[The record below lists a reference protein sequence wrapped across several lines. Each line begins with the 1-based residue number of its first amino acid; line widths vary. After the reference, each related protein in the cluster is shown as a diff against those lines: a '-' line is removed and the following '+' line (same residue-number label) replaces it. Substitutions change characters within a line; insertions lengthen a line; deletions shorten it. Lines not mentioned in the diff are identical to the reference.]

1 MAPLVRDGGLF
12 LWLLLRNLLALALVA
27 LVVAVLHGA
36 LRGMGLPRLFWS
48 HRPAH
53 RFLAGLA
60 ATLLALEAVLATF
73 SLVGDRWVGAGAGG
87 LTSFAAWGC
96 GLWALALASAVLLR
110 FRHDRGAG
118 APALPSSRPRP
129 GRLAPAIWGVGARI
143 VVGNLD
149 VAGITD
155 QEVRWLSNA
164 SSPHAPTTGLA
175 SRTGYH
181 ASEVLPEDWR
191 ALRLSTAM
199 RLSAAFPYVSPAVLL
214 PTRPRRRVV
223 DAGYF
228 DNYGLELACGWLR
241 QLLVARGKA
250 WVQARISSVLI
261 VQIRDNVS
269 TLSVNPDT
277 MRAFRR
283 LRGET
288 SGSLA
293 RALEGLSSP
302 PEGLL
307 AARESVALF
316 RNDALVRAVSD
327 LYAGPF
333 GPDFVTTTVFEFAG
347 EASLS
352 WTLAPDEVS
361 SIEAQ
366 VLSAGIAGKEQ
377 AIFDWLAR
385 GGQTRR
391 V

>member
-1 MAPLVRDGGLF
+1 MRPRS
-12 LWLLLRNLLALALVA
+12 LALDVP
-27 LVVAVLHGA
+27 VSA
-36 LRGMGLPRLFWS
+36 LRDEE
-48 HRPAH
+48 
-53 RFLAGLA
+53 LAGRLPF
-60 ATLLALEAVLATF
+60 LLF
-73 SLVGDRWVGAGAGG
+73 SPMMVED
-87 LTSFAAWGC
+87 
-96 GLWALALASAVLLR
+96 
-110 FRHDRGAG
+110 
-118 APALPSSRPRP
+118 
-129 GRLAPAIWGVGARI
+129 GRRI

-155 QEVRWLSNA
+155 QEVRWLSSA